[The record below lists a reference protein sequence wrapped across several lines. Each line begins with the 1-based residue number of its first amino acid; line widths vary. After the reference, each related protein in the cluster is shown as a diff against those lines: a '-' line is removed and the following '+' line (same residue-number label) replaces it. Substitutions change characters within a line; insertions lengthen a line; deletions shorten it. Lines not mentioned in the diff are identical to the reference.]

1 MPSNLG
7 YFEKLS
13 GLPRLARDAH
23 ASKCMRVWKWSGVK
37 PATNILHSKKYL
49 SPRHLV
55 GCSAKSLIQGLRNS
69 RRPSNHSDVHR
80 HPPLHTKE
88 TASILKRNVYIG
100 PTTSYHFYFHSS
112 QRRPLAWKPAV
123 KKTPPNP
130 PFRMIIFV
138 VALCLFDQDHWALR
152 LWGWGSTTAIFGK

>member
-1 MPSNLG
+1 MSFFAFFLPSNLG

-112 QRRPLAWKPAV
+112 QRRPLAGKPAV

-138 VALCLFDQDHWALR
+138 VALCLFDQDH
-152 LWGWGSTTAIFGK
+152 